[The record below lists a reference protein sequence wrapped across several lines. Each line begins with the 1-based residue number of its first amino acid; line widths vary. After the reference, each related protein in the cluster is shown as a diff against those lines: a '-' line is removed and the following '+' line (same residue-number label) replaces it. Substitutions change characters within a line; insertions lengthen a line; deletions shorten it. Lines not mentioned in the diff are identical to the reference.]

1 MLFKESIKRFTP
13 PKGWGWASISD
24 VAKLSFSSV
33 DKKSVEGEKAVRLC
47 NYMDVFYNRRIREG
61 MPFMA
66 STASDSDIKKFTLNK
81 EDVVL
86 TKDSETP
93 EEIAFAAVIDEQ
105 IDNLVCG
112 YHLAVLRP
120 DKAKVTGEYLM
131 FAINFHPNHH
141 QFVRLANGATRF
153 GLGIDS
159 LNNALIPLPPLAE
172 QRKIAEILRTW
183 DEAIE
188 TAEAELKAKQ
198 ERKRWLMENLMKS
211 SAEGVGVVNASKA
224 KVMSA
229 GLKEV
234 ADFFADGDWIESK
247 DQSPSGFRL
256 VQTGN
261 IGVGRYLEHPGR
273 ARYVSADTFKR
284 LNCTQLKA
292 GDMLIS
298 RLPDPV
304 GRACLFP
311 GGFDAITAV
320 DCTIVRVN
328 QRVVLPAWVHYFAQ
342 TQQYQKQVDAMIGGS
357 TRLRI
362 TRKELGAIQVP
373 LPSLAEQR
381 KIAEILDSADAAIES
396 SDERIEALRKQKR
409 GLMQKLLTGEVRV
422 AA

>member
-13 PKGWGWASISD
+13 PKGWSWASIGD

-33 DKKSVEGEKAVRLC
+33 DKKSVEGESAVSLC

-61 MPFMA
+61 MPFMV

-81 EDVVL
+81 GDVVL

-120 DKAKVTGEYLM
+120 DKTRVTGEYLM
-131 FAINFHPNHH
+131 SAINFHPNHH

-159 LNNALIPLPPLAE
+159 LNNALLPIPPLAE

-198 ERKRWLMENLMKS
+198 ERKRGLVGKLVGACGELASHARSLWPLVALSNFSKS
-211 SAEGVGVVNASKA
+211 KSGDSTLIKGKLFKEPGLGLFPAYSATGQDVWRDTYAHDMTAIVVSAVGARCGRTFIACGKWSAIANTQVILPDLA
-224 KVMSA
+224 KV
-229 GLKEV
+229 E
-234 ADFFADGDWIESK
+234 
-247 DQSPSGFRL
+247 PY
-256 VQTGN
+256 
-261 IGVGRYLEHPGR
+261 YLNL
-273 ARYVSADTFKR
+273 F
-284 LNCTQLKA
+284 LNDEK
-292 GDMLIS
+292 
-298 RLPDPV
+298 
-304 GRACLFP
+304 FW
-311 GGFDAITAV
+311 
-320 DCTIVRVN
+320 VR
-328 QRVVLPAWVHYFAQ
+328 
-342 TQQYQKQVDAMIGGS
+342 GGS
-357 TRLRI
+357 AQPFVVPSKTLKKKI
-362 TRKELGAIQVP
+362 P
-373 LPSLAEQR
+373 LPPLAEQQ
-381 KIAEILDSADAAIES
+381 KIVNILQDADADIELIN
-396 SDERIEALRKQKR
+396 ERINALRTQKR

>member
-1 MLFKESIKRFTP
+1 MKSINLKEVTDFFADGDWIESKDQ
-13 PKGWGWASISD
+13 SD
-24 VAKLSFSSV
+24 TGFRLVQTGNVGIGRYLAHP
-33 DKKSVEGEKAVRLC
+33 DRARYISVETFDRLNCTKLNAGDILISRLPDPVGRACLFPGGFDAITAVDCTIVRVKKDLVLPEWVHFITQTQGYQKQVDAMLGGSTRL
-47 NYMDVFYNRRIREG
+47 RITRKELG
-61 MPFMA
+61 A
-66 STASDSDIKKFTLNK
+66 IK
-81 EDVVL
+81 
-86 TKDSETP
+86 
-93 EEIAFAAVIDEQ
+93 
-105 IDNLVCG
+105 
-112 YHLAVLRP
+112 
-120 DKAKVTGEYLM
+120 
-131 FAINFHPNHH
+131 
-141 QFVRLANGATRF
+141 
-153 GLGIDS
+153 
-159 LNNALIPLPPLAE
+159 IPLPPLAE
-172 QRKIAEILRTW
+172 QRRIAAILRTW
-183 DEAIE
+183 DDAIE

-198 ERKRWLMENLMKS
+198 ERKRWLMENLMKP
-211 SAEGVGVVNASKA
+211 SAVGEGVVNASKA
-224 KVMSA
+224 KVSSA
-229 GLKEV
+229 GLKAV

-273 ARYVSADTFKR
+273 ARYVSVDTFKR

-328 QRVVLPAWVHYFAQ
+328 NRVVLPAWVHYFAQ

-381 KIAEILDSADAAIES
+381 KVTEILESADAAIEL
-396 SDERIEALRKQKR
+396 SDERIELLRAQKR

>member
-13 PKGWGWASISD
+13 PKGWNWASISD

-66 STASDSDIKKFTLNK
+66 STASDTDIKKFTINK
-81 EDVVL
+81 DDVVL

-105 IDNLVCG
+105 IENLVCG

-131 FAINFHPNHH
+131 SAINFHPNHH

-159 LNNALIPLPPLAE
+159 LNNALIPLPPLDE

-198 ERKRWLMENLMKS
+198 ERKRWLMDKLL
-211 SAEGVGVVNASKA
+211 V
-224 KVMSA
+224 
-229 GLKEV
+229 
-234 ADFFADGDWIESK
+234 GDWAVKKLDDLFELEGSGIDKVILQGEQVVPLVNYMDAYRKRILEPS
-247 DQSPSGFRL
+247 DITAQTSVSPADLSRCKLKRGDIVLTPSSETPDDIAHSALIDFEPGDAVHSYHLFRL
-256 VQTGN
+256 
-261 IGVGRYLEHPGR
+261 R
-273 ARYVSADTFKR
+273 ARS
-284 LNCTQLKA
+284 
-292 GDMLIS
+292 
-298 RLPDPV
+298 
-304 GRACLFP
+304 
-311 GGFDAITAV
+311 
-320 DCTIVRVN
+320 
-328 QRVVLPAWVHYFAQ
+328 
-342 TQQYQKQVDAMIGGS
+342 
-357 TRLRI
+357 
-362 TRKELGAIQVP
+362 
-373 LPSLAEQR
+373 
-381 KIAEILDSADAAIES
+381 DSAIIHDFRAFFLNHISVRKQFIRICSGTTRFTLTLPGVRGIKVSLPPAEHQKYAAAVLGDATSQELLAS
-396 SDERIEALRKQKR
+396 QRIETLRAQKR

>member
-81 EDVVL
+81 DDVVL

-120 DKAKVTGEYLM
+120 DKAKVNGEYLM
-131 FAINFHPNHH
+131 SAINFHPNHH

-198 ERKRWLMENLMKS
+198 ERKRWLMQAVLSGSLRLKGCNKAWEKKRLDQVGTIVPGGTPSTSIPEYWNGDVPWVTPTEISKLKTPYIYNTEALITSEGVRNS
-211 SAEGVGVVNASKA
+211 SAALLPADSLIVCTRATVGVCSINKVPMTTNQGFKSVVPESTDDTLFLYYVLNSMQSTFNRLAQGSTFLEISKTQFE
-224 KVMSA
+224 KITIIWPSA
-229 GLKEV
+229 GERRLIASLMRTCDEQ
-234 ADFFADGDWIESK
+234 IES
-247 DQSPSGFRL
+247 
-256 VQTGN
+256 
-261 IGVGRYLEHPGR
+261 IGEVIEVLR
-273 ARYVSADTFKR
+273 A
-284 LNCTQLKA
+284 
-292 GDMLIS
+292 
-298 RLPDPV
+298 
-304 GRACLFP
+304 
-311 GGFDAITAV
+311 
-320 DCTIVRVN
+320 
-328 QRVVLPAWVHYFAQ
+328 
-342 TQQYQKQVDAMIGGS
+342 
-357 TRLRI
+357 
-362 TRKELGAIQVP
+362 
-373 LPSLAEQR
+373 
-381 KIAEILDSADAAIES
+381 
-396 SDERIEALRKQKR
+396 QKR

>member
-33 DKKSVEGEKAVRLC
+33 DKKSVEGEKTVRLC

-81 EDVVL
+81 DDVVL

-120 DKAKVTGEYLM
+120 DQAKVTGEYLM
-131 FAINFHPNHH
+131 SAVNFHPNHH

-198 ERKRWLMENLMKS
+198 DRKRVLMQKLLMP
-211 SAEGVGVVNASKA
+211 SAEGAVRGSKV
-224 KVMSA
+224 KKNSEIF
-229 GLKEV
+229 LKSRIREV
-234 ADFFADGDWIESK
+234 AELKNGYAFKVQQYDAIGPYRVITISNVQDG
-247 DQSPSGFRL
+247 RL
-256 VQTGN
+256 DTASCKFIKHTPDDLKQHQRLAVGDVLISMTGN
-261 IGVGRYLEHPGR
+261 VGR
-273 ARYVSADTFKR
+273 V
-284 LNCTQLKA
+284 C
-292 GDMLIS
+292 
-298 RLPDPV
+298 
-304 GRACLFP
+304 
-311 GGFDAITAV
+311 
-320 DCTIVRVN
+320 RVNESGLLLN
-328 QRVVLPAWVHYFAQ
+328 QRVGRIIPKHIDDGFFYYVLASESFRDRMVELAQGGAQPNLAVGDILDYVFVHPSSLQAQ
-342 TQQYQKQVDAMIGGS
+342 Q
-357 TRLRI
+357 
-362 TRKELGAIQVP
+362 
-373 LPSLAEQR
+373 
-381 KIAEILDSADAAIES
+381 KIAEILQVADGDIELINNRIES
-396 SDERIEALRKQKR
+396 LRVQKR

>member
-1 MLFKESIKRFTP
+1 MLFKDSIKRFTP
-13 PKGWGWASISD
+13 PKGWRWASISD

-81 EDVVL
+81 DDVVL

-131 FAINFHPNHH
+131 SAINFHPNHH

-198 ERKRWLMENLMKS
+198 ERKRWTITMVMRKS
-211 SAEGVGVVNASKA
+211 YGTKSVSQFGTLKKGGAILREKLRSEGVPVV
-224 KVMSA
+224 
-229 GLKEV
+229 LY
-234 ADFFADGDWIESK
+234 GDIYTKYSEIVT
-247 DQSPSGFRL
+247 R
-256 VQTGN
+256 
-261 IGVGRYLEHPGR
+261 
-273 ARYVSADTFKR
+273 
-284 LNCTQLKA
+284 
-292 GDMLIS
+292 LIS
-298 RLPDPV
+298 RVDASAVVDGVKLNSGDIVFAGSGETAEEIGKCIAYVGEEAAFAGGDVVILSNHGQDPRYL
-304 GRACLFP
+304 GYALNSE
-311 GGFDAITAV
+311 DAIRQKMRLGQGSSVMHLYKDDVASIKIPLPPISDQRKVGEILSEADT
-320 DCTIVRVN
+320 DIELIN
-328 QRVVLPAWVHYFAQ
+328 QRINVLR
-342 TQQYQKQVDAMIGGS
+342 T
-357 TRLRI
+357 
-362 TRKELGAIQVP
+362 
-373 LPSLAEQR
+373 
-381 KIAEILDSADAAIES
+381 
-396 SDERIEALRKQKR
+396 QKR